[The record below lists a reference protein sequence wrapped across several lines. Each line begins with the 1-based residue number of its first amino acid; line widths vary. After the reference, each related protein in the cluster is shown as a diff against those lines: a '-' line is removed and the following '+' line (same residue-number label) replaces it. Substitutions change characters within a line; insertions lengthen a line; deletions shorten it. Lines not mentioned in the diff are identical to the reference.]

1 MKNKPKRLLKKIKII
16 TFGFAIHIQI
26 CKQSPLV
33 TCKAGRI
40 LEQGAGE
47 LVFKF
52 VIPKIQTIH
61 IIRYL
66 QTYSLVARLK
76 LVLLAI

>member
-33 TCKAGRI
+33 TCKAGKI
-40 LEQGAGE
+40 LEQGSGE
-47 LVFKF
+47 LVFKGTVSRDLGIF
-52 VIPKIQTIH
+52 
-61 IIRYL
+61 
-66 QTYSLVARLK
+66 
-76 LVLLAI
+76 